1 MGPFS
6 NRPSFRQTASG
17 RSLLLVFAL
26 IAFQRG
32 HATTCAGATVLNP
45 ASLPITN
52 QALVC
57 GATNDLNSTNVP
69 GNLCGSNDNAA
80 YKNGNEAL
88 YVITPTVTGAYNI
101 NVTGQT
107 WSSVQ
112 VWAGCPNGGGTCVY
126 GDGNA
131 ANTTTI
137 TATLNA
143 GTQYYI
149 WFDTWP
155 TPASPCPGTFSIGP
169 APPPPAND
177 NPCGATPLTAGLGC
191 TFQGSTTASSTAT
204 TGPPAPTCAFYSGS
218 DVWFS
223 VVVPASGVL
232 ILDSNTGV
240 ILDGG
245 MALYTATACNG
256 TFTQVACDDDASAN
270 GAMPYIYA
278 SGLTPGTTVY
288 VRFWEYGGDNNGTFS
303 ICAYTI
309 PPPPPMTGD
318 DPCAANPLPV
328 LASCIPLTYSNIGA
342 TATAGPP
349 APGCGLYTGGD
360 IWFSFTAP
368 ANGVVTI
375 ETAIGTMT
383 NGAMELYSA
392 PSCAGPFTSIQ
403 CNDDAIGLMP
413 RIDRRCTPL
422 TPGQTYYLR
431 VWGYN
436 GQQGSFNICAF
447 QSTTTNTFPEDCSGG
462 TTICNNLAFNNNTNN
477 TGCTADL
484 NAGNQGCLASGER
497 QGTWYYFS
505 PSAAGTIGFTINPAA
520 PTDYDFAVWGPMA
533 SITCP
538 PVGAP
543 LRCSFAAPTGPT
555 GCGNGAT
562 DFTEGAGGDRWVSTF
577 NVLVGQIYILYV
589 DNFSANGQQFSLDW
603 NLTNGASLD
612 CTVLPLELISLTA
625 QSVSD
630 HVLISWE
637 TATEMASDHFIVERS
652 PDGSDFTLVGSLP
665 AAGNSQAHM
674 AYHYRDLTPLQGL
687 NYYRLVEVD
696 AHGHETRVATTTAIF
711 RSAGAEG
718 PFPNPTSGAIRL
730 VLEASGSDHVELAV
744 IDAMGR
750 TVFVRTFFV
759 GPGPSVLDLTHEG
772 LPAGSYTLRLT
783 AGSGQPRTWPLLVY

>member
-1 MGPFS
+1 MTPHVHRPPF
-6 NRPSFRQTASG
+6 RRAMIR
-17 RSLLLVFAL
+17 RSLLAVLAL
-26 IAFQRG
+26 ATFHRA

-52 QALVC
+52 QALTC

-69 GNLCGSNDNAA
+69 GALCGTGDNAA

-88 YVITPTVTGAYNI
+88 YVLTPSVTGAYNI

-131 ANTTTI
+131 GNSTTI
-137 TATLNA
+137 TVTLNA

-155 TPASPCPGTFSIGP
+155 TPASPCPGTFSIGA

-177 NPCGATPLTAGLGC
+177 NPCGATPLTPGLSC
-191 TFQGSTTASSTAT
+191 VFQNGTTASSTAT
-204 TGPPAPTCAFYSGS
+204 TGPPAPTCAFYTGS

-232 ILDSNTGV
+232 ILDSNTG
-240 ILDGG
+240 IITDGG

-256 TFTQVACDDDASAN
+256 TFTQVACDDDGSAN

-288 VRFWEYGGDNNGTFS
+288 VRFWEFGGDNNGSFS

-309 PPPPPMTGD
+309 PPPPPMTGN
-318 DPCAANPLPV
+318 DPCGANPLPV
-328 LASCIPLTYSNIGA
+328 LSSCIPLTYSNIGA
-342 TATAGPP
+342 TATTGAP

-360 IWFSFTAP
+360 VWFTFTAP

-413 RIDRRCTPL
+413 RIDRRCNPL

-431 VWGYN
+431 MWGYN

-447 QSTTTNTFPEDCSGG
+447 QSTVGTTFPEDCSGG
-462 TTICNNLAFNNNTNN
+462 STICNNQSFNNNTNN

-484 NAGNQGCLASGER
+484 NASNQGCLASGER

-505 PSAAGTIGFTINPAA
+505 PSAAGTIGFTINPAV
-520 PTDYDFAVWGPMA
+520 PTDYDFAVWGPMSA
-533 SITCP
+533 VTCP
-538 PVGAP
+538 PVGPP
-543 LRCSFAAPTGPT
+543 LRCSYAAPTGPT

-562 DFTEGAGGDRWVSTF
+562 DVTEGAGGDRWVSTF

-612 CTVLPLELISLTA
+612 CTVLPLELIGLSAEAAT
-625 QSVSD
+625 D
-630 HVLISWE
+630 HVLIAWE
-637 TATEMASDHFIVERS
+637 TATETASDRFILERS
-652 PDGSDFTLVGSLP
+652 ADGELFAAIGSVP
-665 AAGNSQAHM
+665 AAGHSQM
-674 AYHYRDLTPLQGL
+674 QLSYQFRDTTPYHGL
-687 NYYRLVEVD
+687 NYYRLTEVD
-696 AHGHETRVATTTAIF
+696 DSGYETRVATTTAVF
-711 RSAGAEG
+711 RAGGKNA
-718 PFPNPTSGAIRL
+718 PFPNPSNGPLLLQYEGTAADAAML
-730 VLEASGSDHVELAV
+730 TLH
-744 IDAMGR
+744 DAMGR
-750 TVFVRTFFV
+750 TVRAQAIPP
-759 GPGPSVLDLTHEG
+759 GPGARLIRIPMDDLPS
-772 LPAGSYTLRLT
+772 GSYTLALT
-783 AGSGQPRTWPLLVY
+783 TAAGQREAWPVLRY

>member
-1 MGPFS
+1 MM
-6 NRPSFRQTASG
+6 RPYTHLWIAALVLATAQ
-17 RSLLLVFAL
+17 AL
-26 IAFQRG
+26 PRVA
-32 HATTCAGATVLNP
+32 HATTCAGATLLNP

-52 QALVC
+52 QALAC
-57 GATNDLNSTNVP
+57 GATNDLNDTNVP
-69 GNLCGSNDNAA
+69 GVLCGTNDISA

-88 YVITPTVTGAYNI
+88 YTLTPTTTGLYNI

-112 VWAGCPNGGGTCVY
+112 VWAGCPTGGGTCIY

-131 ANTTTI
+131 GNTTTI
-137 TATLNA
+137 TVTLNA

-155 TPASPCPGTFSIGP
+155 APNSPCPGTFSIGL
-169 APPPPAND
+169 APPPPPND
-177 NPCGATPLTAGLGC
+177 NPCGATPLTPGLSCVYQAASNAGM
-191 TFQGSTTASSTAT
+191 SAT
-204 TGPPAPTCAFYSGS
+204 TGVPAPTCSFYTGA

-240 ILDGG
+240 VTDGG

-256 TFTQVACDDDASAN
+256 TFTQVACDDDGSAN
-270 GAMPYIYA
+270 GLMPYIYA

-288 VRFWEYGGDNNGTFS
+288 VRFWEYGGDNNGSFS

-318 DPCAANPLPV
+318 NPCAANPLPV
-328 LASCIPLTYSNIGA
+328 LSSCIPLTYSNIGA
-342 TATAGPP
+342 TPTAGAP

-360 IWFSFTAP
+360 VWFTFTAP

-375 ETAIGTMT
+375 ETSTGTMN

-413 RIDRRCTPL
+413 RIDRRCNPL
-422 TPGQTYYLR
+422 TPGQTYYVRL
-431 VWGYN
+431 WGYN

-447 QSTTTNTFPEDCSGG
+447 QSTTGTTMPEDCAGG
-462 TTICNNLAFNNNTNN
+462 TTICNNQSFNNNTNN

-484 NAGNQGCLASGER
+484 NAGNQGCLSAGER

-505 PSAAGTIGFTINPAA
+505 PSASGTIGFTINPAA
-520 PTDYDFAVWGPMA
+520 PTDYDFAVWGPLSA
-533 SITCP
+533 ITCP

-543 LRCSFAAPTGPT
+543 LRCSWAAPTGPT

-589 DNFSANGQQFSLDW
+589 DNFSTNGQQFTLDW

-612 CTVLPLELISLTA
+612 CTVLPLELIGLEAWSEGP
-625 QSVSD
+625 QVRVS
-630 HVLISWE
+630 WA
-637 TATEMASDHFIVERS
+637 TATEQGSDHFLVERS
-652 PDGSDFTLVGSLP
+652 LDGVRYSTVGTLP
-665 AAGNSQAHM
+665 AAGHSQAEL
-674 AYHYRDLTPLQGL
+674 HYALLDPQPAVGL
-687 NYYRLVEVD
+687 NYYRLTEVTQD
-696 AHGHETRVATTTAIF
+696 GHATRTSTTTVLHGPPGDL
-711 RSAGAEG
+711 GA
-718 PFPNPTSGAIRL
+718 PYPNPSPGPVNLTLHPSGNGTLELRL
-730 VLEASGSDHVELAV
+730 
-744 IDAMGR
+744 IDALGR
-750 TVFVRTFFV
+750 TVRKLQQQVT
-759 GPGPSVLDLTHEG
+759 PGTVTLQLDAGDLPSGTYTVLLTDER
-772 LPAGSYTLRLT
+772 GSSR
-783 AGSGQPRTWPLLVY
+783 SWPLLRY